1 MPNRHQAPHAEVSVD
16 VSDKEVPEPW
26 AARMAARGFTR
37 TRGRGASVSA
47 LARAAGLSISTVSRA
62 MDGEGQPSAETVDAL
77 TRILGP
83 DVADWLGV
91 PRTKEW
97 APPASAVFLTDRQ
110 RRAVEELINA
120 MTEQSAATPPAPTAA
135 VELVGR
141 AARRGAPAFADRD
154 DACEESQDVDE
165 DGPR

>member
-1 MPNRHQAPHAEVSVD
+1 
-16 VSDKEVPEPW
+16 
-26 AARMAARGFTR
+26 
-37 TRGRGASVSA
+37 
-47 LARAAGLSISTVSRA
+47 

-120 MTEQSAATPPAPTAA
+120 MTEQQQPAADPPAPTAA
-135 VELVGR
+135 VDLFGPA
-141 AARRGAPAFADRD
+141 AARRGAPTFADRD